1 MKILIT
7 GANGQLGQEFQKLFE
22 KENIE
27 YMPTDHN
34 ELDITNLKKIR
45 EYVKNKKGITHI
57 INCAAYNL
65 VDKAEED
72 WKTAYNV
79 NGLAVRNLSIV
90 ANEIN
95 AEIIHYSTDYVFDGK
110 KTKPYT
116 IYDTPNPLNKYGE
129 SKVLGE
135 RFIQDIANKYYLI
148 RVSWVFGIGNN
159 NFAKKVI
166 QWSRQ
171 SEILKIADDE
181 ISAPT
186 YAVDLAYATYK
197 LIKEKAYGLY
207 HITNGKAS
215 RYEWAEYI
223 LKQINWNGKLE
234 RASKNDFN
242 LPAKRPGYSVLD
254 NYGLKETINHEMPEW
269 QNATDRFLKELKE
282 TGEI

>member
-7 GANGQLGQEFQKLFE
+7 GAGGQLGQEFQKLFE
-22 KENIE
+22 RENIE
-27 YMPTDHN
+27 YIPTDYK
-34 ELDITNLKKIR
+34 ELDITNL
-45 EYVKNKKGITHI
+45 NKLRDFIKERDITHI
-57 INCAAYNL
+57 INCAAYNM

-79 NGLAVRNLSIV
+79 NGLAVKNLSIV
-90 ANEIN
+90 SNEIN
-95 AEIIHYSTDYVFDGK
+95 AELIHYSTDYVFDGNK
-110 KTKPYT
+110 NTPYT

-135 RFIQDIANKYYLI
+135 RFIQNIANKYYLI

-171 SEILKIADDE
+171 NDVLRIASDE

-186 YAVDLAYATYK
+186 YAKDLAYTTYK
-197 LIKEKAYGLY
+197 LMKEKAYGLY
-207 HITNGKAS
+207 HITNGQAS

-223 LKQINWNGKLE
+223 LKKINWNGKLE
-234 RASKNDFN
+234 KASKEDFN

-254 NYGLKETINHEMPEW
+254 NYGLKEAVNFEMPDW
-269 QNATDRFLKELKE
+269 QDATDRFLKELKDK
-282 TGEI
+282 GEL

>member
-1 MKILIT
+1 MQILIT
-7 GANGQLGQEFQKLFE
+7 GAKGQLGQEFQKLFE

-27 YMPTDHN
+27 YIPTDHN
-34 ELDITNLKKIR
+34 KLDITNLKKIR
-45 EYVKNKKGITHI
+45 EYVKDKKITHI

-171 SEILKIADDE
+171 NKILKIADDE

-215 RYEWAEYI
+215 RYEWAKYI

-234 RASKNDFN
+234 RASKDDFN

-254 NYGLKETINHEMPEW
+254 NYGLKETINHEMPKW
-269 QNATDRFLKELKE
+269 QNATDKFLKELKE
-282 TGEI
+282 MGEI